1 MLKNGS
7 RKLAAFVVALSFLL
21 LGQTASSAAVPKVVT
36 APSISKFATV
46 GTTVTV
52 VNAKFSA
59 KAAIETAWLH
69 NGKAIAGATKT
80 SFKLTT
86 KQSSGTLQVKQT
98 AKISGK
104 TLTALSNKITIGK
117 LSVSGSLA
125 ISYTS
130 PAQETIQVTL
140 PTLQPAASKVSYQW
154 LRNGFDIPNENLA
167 THTVASSDKGALVS
181 VKVTFTAPKGYQALE
196 LTSKTLSPAAMAR
209 TYELLWS
216 DEFNGAA
223 GEMPNPDVW
232 APENGDGV
240 AFGIR
245 GWGNSE
251 RQWYKQELSTTDGN
265 GSLTVRATKT
275 GASDQRCYYG
285 QCEWFSSKFVTKNKV
300 SFKYGRYE
308 ARIKGAPGNGAW
320 GAFWSLGT
328 DIDTKPWP
336 SCGEIDFVELIGRQP
351 FDVLGYSH
359 GLVSWGA
366 GRGAT
371 TQLDTDWSLG
381 YHTYAVDWL
390 PDQLVW
396 YVDGQ
401 VYGVV
406 DKYDR
411 DWRFDKEF
419 YLIFNL
425 AMGGNL
431 GGAIDP
437 ALTQTDMKIDWIRVS
452 KINGIGE
459 VFTKD

>member
-7 RKLAAFVVALSFLL
+7 RKLAALVVALSFLL
-21 LGQTASSAAVPKVVT
+21 LGQTVSSAAVPKVVT
-36 APSISKFATV
+36 APSISKYATV
-46 GTTVTV
+46 GTTVTL
-52 VNAKFSA
+52 VNAKFSS
-59 KAAIETAWLH
+59 KATIATAWLH

-80 SFKLTT
+80 SYKLTT
-86 KQSSGTLQVKQT
+86 KQASGTLQVKQM

-125 ISYTS
+125 ISYTTE
-130 PAQETIQVTL
+130 AQVTMQVSL
-140 PTLQPAASKVSYQW
+140 PTLKPASTKVSYQW
-154 LRNGFDIPNENLA
+154 LRNGFDLPNENLA
-167 THTVASSDKGALVS
+167 THTVASSDKGAMVS
-181 VKVTFTAPKGYQALE
+181 VKVTFTAPKGYQDLA
-196 LTSKTLSPAAMAR
+196 LTSSTLNPAVMSR
-209 TYELLWS
+209 SYEQVWS

-223 GEMPNPDVW
+223 GQTPDSTYW

-240 AFGIR
+240 AFGNR

-265 GSLTVRATKT
+265 GSLIVRATKT
-275 GASDQRCYYG
+275 GAVDQKCYYG
-285 QCEWFSSKFVTKNKV
+285 QCEWFSSKYVTKGKV
-300 SFKYGRYE
+300 GFKYGRIE
-308 ARIKGAPGNGAW
+308 ARIQGAPGNGTW

-328 DIDTKPWP
+328 DIDTKLWP
-336 SCGEIDFVELIGRQP
+336 SCGEIDFVELIGRAP
-351 FDVLGYSH
+351 NDVLGYSH
-359 GLVSWGA
+359 GLASWGA

-381 YHTYAVDWL
+381 YHTYTVDWL

-396 YVDGQ
+396 YVDGE
-401 VYGVV
+401 VYSVV

-437 ALTQTDMKIDWIRVS
+437 TLTQTDMKIDWIRFS

-459 VFTKD
+459 VFDHN

>member
-1 MLKNGS
+1 MIKKGI
-7 RKLAAFVVALSFLL
+7 RKSAALVVALSFLL

-46 GTTVTV
+46 GTTVKLA
-52 VNAKFSA
+52 NAKFSS
-59 KAAIETAWLH
+59 KATIATAWLH
-69 NGKAIAGATKT
+69 NGKVIAGATKT
-80 SFKLTT
+80 SYKLTS
-86 KQSSGTLQVKQT
+86 KQASGTLQVKQS

-104 TLTALSNKITIGK
+104 TLTAFSNKISIGRFAT
-117 LSVSGSLA
+117 SGSLTIA
-125 ISYTS
+125 YTS
-130 PAQETIQVTL
+130 EAKDTMKVNL
-140 PTLQPAASKVSYQW
+140 PTLQPAAARVSYQW
-154 LRNGFDIPNENLA
+154 LRNGFDLPGENLS
-167 THTVASSDKGALVS
+167 THAVASSDKGALVS
-181 VKVTFTAPKGYQALE
+181 VKVTFNAPKGYRSLE
-196 LTSKTLSPAAMAR
+196 LTSRTLSPYAMTR
-209 TYELLWS
+209 TYEQVWS

-223 GEMPNPDVW
+223 GETPDSSVW

-240 AFGIR
+240 AFGNR

-265 GSLTVRATKT
+265 GSLVVRATRN
-275 GASDQRCYYG
+275 GALEQRCYYG
-285 QCEWFSSKFVTKNKV
+285 QCEWFSSKYVTKGKLG
-300 SFKYGRYE
+300 FKYGRFE
-308 ARIKGAPGNGAW
+308 ARIKGAPGNGTW
-320 GAFWSLGT
+320 GAFWSLGA
-328 DIDTKPWP
+328 DIDTKLWP
-336 SCGEIDFVELIGRQP
+336 SCGEIDFVELIGRKP

-396 YVDGQ
+396 YVDGE

-437 ALTQTDMKIDWIRVS
+437 SLTETEMKIDWIRFS

-459 VFTKD
+459 VINH